1 MSLILPK
8 FGLTNF
14 GLTFG
19 LTNFGLIYYFVAN
32 YYYEYIWS
40 FEALPAT
47 NNNDGLHNTNSR
59 RLHLMI

>member
-8 FGLTNF
+8 
-14 GLTFG
+14 FG